1 MKVSSRHIVLVLV
14 YVLVLVAA
22 ALMSAFE
29 VLGLLPLLLI
39 IGAAGGL
46 LHLSY
51 IVFFAKLP
59 DYINELKSGSERPK
73 GRS

>member
-1 MKVSSRHIVLVLV
+1 
-14 YVLVLVAA
+14 
-22 ALMSAFE
+22 MSAFD